1 MRPWHHGRM
10 IDRPASSVSKPAGRL
25 RRTWDTLLR
34 RRHGGILVFGT
45 VFVAVAFVT
54 RFALLLKAAHEV
66 TWTPS
71 VLAAFGW
78 GFVYD
83 LGAAAFAALPLVVLL
98 TLLPAGAL
106 LSRWSRF
113 TVHVVGFVL
122 LFALL
127 FGAVAEW
134 TFWDEFGV
142 RFNFIAVDYIV
153 YTTEVLG
160 NIRESYSLPLIVGTL
175 AALTGALGTLLL
187 GSKLADA
194 WLDAA
199 AEPARVRYQRGG
211 AWFAALLAFGLAL
224 NGDLLPAFRNNYN
237 RELAKNGLWSLFAA
251 FRNNVLDYQQFYAV
265 LPEAD
270 AFAKLHHE
278 LTEDGS
284 VMVNPGA
291 FDTLRYVRNDGAEL
305 KPNVIQ
311 ITVESLSAD
320 FLSLFNHASG
330 LTPNLAEIAARSL
343 VFDNFYATGTRTDRG
358 MEALSLSLPP
368 TPGSSMIKRPRNE
381 GMFTLGS
388 VFRAKGYDTAFIYG
402 GYGYFDNM
410 NYFFGNNG
418 YRVVDRNS
426 VAKTDITF
434 ANAWGA
440 CDEDLLRW
448 TMREADTQAATGKPF
463 HFFVM
468 TTSNHRPFT
477 YPEGKIDLPSKVS
490 GRAGAVKY
498 TDYAIGEFLRNA
510 ATKPWF
516 KNTVFVIVADHCAS
530 SAGKTELPVQN
541 YHIPL
546 IIYAPGGQVAPGHI
560 KALTSQM
567 DYAPTLLGLLNWSYP
582 SRFFGH
588 DVRKVAADDAHAL
601 LGNYQK
607 LGHLERDEFVVL
619 RPQRGSA
626 MYRYQLGSSALTPM
640 ADDPHERDEAI
651 GFYQTAS
658 YLYEHG
664 LYRALTPD
672 EYQRFAAEGHQRA
685 TTAVAARPAARV
697 TVAAARATR

>member
-1 MRPWHHGRM
+1 M
-10 IDRPASSVSKPAGRL
+10 IDRPVSSPAKPAGRA
-25 RRTWDTLLR
+25 RRFAQALLR
-34 RRHGGILVFGT
+34 SRHGGVLVFGA
-45 VFVAVAFVT
+45 VFLAVAFVT

-71 VLAAFGW
+71 LLAAFGW
-78 GFVYD
+78 GLVYD

-106 LSRWSRF
+106 RSRGARGV
-113 TVHVVGFVL
+113 VHALGFIV

-127 FGAVAEW
+127 FGTVAEW

-142 RFNFIAVDYIV
+142 RFNFIAVDYLV

-160 NIRESYSLPLIVGTL
+160 NIRESYSLPLIIGTL
-175 AALTGALGTLLL
+175 AVLAAALGTLLV
-187 GSKLADA
+187 GSQLPSA

-199 AEPARVRYQRGG
+199 TEPARLRYKRGG
-211 AWFAALLAFGLAL
+211 LWFAVLLAFGLAL
-224 NGDLLPAFRNNYN
+224 NGDQLPAFRNNYN

-251 FRNNVLDYQQFYAV
+251 FRNNVLEYEQFYAV
-265 LPEAD
+265 LPEHE
-270 AFAKLHHE
+270 AFAKLRHE

-284 VMVNPGA
+284 TMLNPDTL
-291 FDTLRYVRNDGAEL
+291 DTLRYVRNDGTEL

-320 FLSLFNHASG
+320 FLSVFNRASG
-330 LTPNLAEIAARSL
+330 LTPNLAEIAAHSL

-368 TPGSSMIKRPRNE
+368 TPGRSMIKRPRNE
-381 GMFTLGS
+381 DMFTLGS

-426 VAKTDITF
+426 VAKPDITF

-448 TMREADTQAATGKPF
+448 TMREADTQAATGRPF

-490 GRAGAVKY
+490 GRSGAVKY
-498 TDYAIGEFLRNA
+498 TDYAIGEFLRQA
-510 ATKPWF
+510 ADKPWF

-560 KALTSQM
+560 KTLTSQM

-588 DVRKVAADDAHAL
+588 DVRKVAAGDAHAL

-607 LGHLERDEFVVL
+607 LGHLERDEFVIL

-626 MYRYQLGSSALTPM
+626 TYRYQLGSSTLTPM
-640 ADDPHERDEAI
+640 PDDKAGRDEAI

-664 LYRALTPD
+664 LYRALSPD
-672 EYQRFAAEGHQRA
+672 EFQRYAAEGRRA
-685 TTAVAARPAARV
+685 ATAVVAQRTTPPAI
-697 TVAAARATR
+697 AAARATR

>member
-1 MRPWHHGRM
+1 MFVDP
-10 IDRPASSVSKPAGRL
+10 SSPVPHPPGRL
-25 RRTWDTLLR
+25 RRVWASLLR
-34 RRHGGILVFGT
+34 SRHGGVLVFGV
-45 VFVAVAFVT
+45 VFLAVAFVT
-54 RFALLLKAAHEV
+54 RLALLLKAAHDV

-83 LGAAAFAALPLVVLL
+83 LGALAFAALPLVGLL

-106 LSRWSRF
+106 RSRGARVV
-113 TVHVVGFVL
+113 VHAVGFAV
-122 LFALL
+122 LFALC
-127 FGAVAEW
+127 FGAAAEW

-142 RFNFIAVDYIV
+142 RFNFIAVDYLV

-160 NIRESYSLPLIVGTL
+160 NIRESYSLPLIAGTL
-175 AALTGALGTLLL
+175 LVLTAAAGTLLL
-187 GSKLADA
+187 RTRLPAA

-199 AEPARVRYQRGG
+199 AEPARVRYLRGG
-211 AWFAALLAFGLAL
+211 AWFVVLLAFGLAL
-224 NGDLLPAFRNNYN
+224 NGDQLPAFRNNYN

-251 FRNNVLDYQQFYAV
+251 FRSNVLDYEQFYPV
-265 LPEAD
+265 LPQAE
-270 AFAKLHHE
+270 AFARLRHE

-284 VMVNPGA
+284 VLLRPDA
-291 FDTLRYVRNDGAEL
+291 PDTLRYVRNDGVEL
-305 KPNVIQ
+305 RLNVIQ

-320 FLSLFNHASG
+320 FLGIFNRASG
-330 LTPNLAEIAARSL
+330 LTPNLSEIAAHSL

-368 TPGSSMIKRPRNE
+368 TPGRSMIKRPRNE

-426 VAKTDITF
+426 VAKSDVTF

-440 CDEDLLRW
+440 CDEDLFRW
-448 TMREADTQAATGKPF
+448 TMREADTQAAAGKPF

-477 YPEGKIDLPSKVS
+477 YPDGRIDLPSKLA

-498 TDYAIGEFLRNA
+498 TDYAIGGFLRAA

-516 KNTVFVIVADHCAS
+516 KKTVFVIVADHCAS

-546 IIYAPGGQVAPGHI
+546 IIYAPGGQVSPGHI
-560 KALTSQM
+560 STLTSQM

-588 DVRKVAADDAHAL
+588 DVRKIAADDAHAL
-601 LGNYQK
+601 LGNYQQ
-607 LGHLERDEFVVL
+607 LGHLERGEFVIL

-626 MYRYQLGSSALTPM
+626 MYRCQLGSGALAPM
-640 ADDPHERDEAI
+640 PDDPHEREEAI

-658 YLYEHG
+658 YLYAHG
-664 LYRALTPD
+664 LYQALTPEEFQRYAD
-672 EYQRFAAEGHQRA
+672 EGARAA
-685 TTAVAARPAARV
+685 TALAGGTKPSPV
-697 TVAAARATR
+697 TVAAGPVRR